1 MSWQRIEGT
10 NVAPDITEGITAAV
24 ADPLWMLA
32 RQWQAG
38 EFRGEDAASPIL
50 IDADVIAAPL
60 TEFWI
65 ETPAGRS
72 TITRQ
77 EAPWPLETLV
87 EREPITDGPAAVRIR
102 LERGSALLRALA
114 GAGAPNAVL
123 DDFRTTYPYTGNLG
137 SGIDPVGEAQL
148 ALLARRSPDAVLVTE
163 ALVAAGSDPLQ
174 IPPLTGLG
182 DQLAGR
188 LAAVV
193 RAWNEANRELFCE
206 PSANQPTAWD
216 ESRLEYRFGVTTH
229 PPAARVE
236 LDAPEYP
243 GGALDWFHFDIRG
256 AASETA
262 EPGGVVRKHLT
273 SLPTPLE
280 FAGMPAPRWWEFEDH
295 DVDFGDM
302 NGGPDDLARSTLAA
316 YAMVAGDDWNVVP
329 CELQAG
335 TVSRV
340 ERLTVVD
347 DYGGITPLRATAVND
362 AAAAPGARVWRF
374 FELSGDGGP
383 DGGRSPLLF
392 LPPVVH
398 AVEQSR
404 AVEEVEFRRD
414 EMANIGWAIERRVES
429 SAGHAV
435 DRQAPREPST
445 APAPRPTDGAWRYQL
460 ATDVPD
466 NWVPLV
472 PVRIESSQ
480 PQIALRRG
488 RLSAEPAE
496 HQARGRILEPEHAF
510 VVHEEEIP
518 AGGLRVERRWQ
529 LARGA
534 DGQVRLWVGRR
545 KAPGGGPLPRT
556 PLRFDNLTGWPSRP
570 S

>member
-1 MSWQRIEGT
+1 MSWQRLEGT
-10 NVAPDITEGITAAV
+10 NVDPDITEGITAPV

-216 ESRLEYRFGVTTH
+216 ESRLEYRFGVTTQ
-229 PPAARVE
+229 RRERQSQFVV
-236 LDAPEYP
+236 LVRI
-243 GGALDWFHFDIRG
+243 IRFKG
-256 AASETA
+256 
-262 EPGGVVRKHLT
+262 
-273 SLPTPLE
+273 
-280 FAGMPAPRWWEFEDH
+280 
-295 DVDFGDM
+295 
-302 NGGPDDLARSTLAA
+302 NG
-316 YAMVAGDDWNVVP
+316 
-329 CELQAG
+329 
-335 TVSRV
+335 
-340 ERLTVVD
+340 
-347 DYGGITPLRATAVND
+347 
-362 AAAAPGARVWRF
+362 
-374 FELSGDGGP
+374 
-383 DGGRSPLLF
+383 LF
-392 LPPVVH
+392 VCV
-398 AVEQSR
+398 
-404 AVEEVEFRRD
+404 
-414 EMANIGWAIERRVES
+414 RRVGIS
-429 SAGHAV
+429 LQPPQ
-435 DRQAPREPST
+435 D
-445 APAPRPTDGAWRYQL
+445 
-460 ATDVPD
+460 
-466 NWVPLV
+466 
-472 PVRIESSQ
+472 Q
-480 PQIALRRG
+480 PQRPIC
-488 RLSAEPAE
+488 
-496 HQARGRILEPEHAF
+496 GRIIRPRLNCLAY
-510 VVHEEEIP
+510 
-518 AGGLRVERRWQ
+518 GLFR
-529 LARGA
+529 
-534 DGQVRLWVGRR
+534 
-545 KAPGGGPLPRT
+545 
-556 PLRFDNLTGWPSRP
+556 
-570 S
+570 